1 MANKKK
7 IFRREYIPLVI
18 AFLVLVLLIVAL
30 VFTIINKPKKEDK
43 SKQYESQTASVAE
56 KSVPTNTCSGDE
68 YTELLEKVNNITA
81 EYQVN
86 DHYDFGCAFSTLDEL
101 PEDFTS
107 YENMECENHSIG
119 YALDVYLRNIPE
131 HVYIQVTND
140 QDKEVTVIENSDGTQ
155 ESVVWSQPET
165 TFLRV
170 YNFKV
175 YSQLDDCKSK
185 LIREFEIT
193 LPRWN
198 ETSKTDLCLQEEYKN
213 TEVCERFIMEP
224 YDLNKDLEKSKKVI
238 TKVEKKREEEKKEKE
253 NEEKT
258 NRTIIICIVA
268 IVVVLVVGIV
278 FVLMKGRKK
287 HEKK

>member
-224 YDLNKDLEKSKKVI
+224 YDLNKDLERSKKVI

-268 IVVVLVVGIV
+268 IVVVLVVGVV